1 MKYKHL
7 IVVGGHLLAQTIKEE
22 VNMEKQTEYLIE
34 PDINI
39 SKTNRF
45 RFSISFFMFALLWM
59 GGLAIVASV
68 LLPQHLKDL
77 VGTNTSTAIFGVLN
91 AATAAASLVANL
103 LFGNLSDRTRSV
115 FGRRAPWIVAGG
127 VVGGISLFLIGILS
141 NPWAI
146 GVIYCICMFGLNMM
160 IAPVIATLS
169 DRVPDDMRATMSA
182 FMSAGTTCGTSLG
195 TLIGARF
202 ITIQLPGF
210 IIAGILMGIA
220 GICTVAVWPRE
231 KSSKDMP
238 AVKGGLGDLLASF
251 RPPVKGA
258 RDFWLAFTGRTLLI
272 FSYYMILNYQLYILE
287 SYIGQDKAAA
297 AATISAMSV
306 ITMVVGLIGSLTS
319 GAISDFIGRRKLP
332 VIIASILLVIG
343 YFLPWV
349 MKSASS
355 MIMFAGFA
363 GLGYAVY
370 GAVDQALNVDV
381 LPSKEEAGKDLGI
394 LNIAT
399 TLGQMVGPIIT
410 SILVGVGGY
419 TLVFPT
425 AIIFA
430 FIACIFIQLIRSTK

>member
-1 MKYKHL
+1 MK
-7 IVVGGHLLAQTIKEE
+7 
-22 VNMEKQTEYLIE
+22 KQVKASVESINNE
-34 PDINI
+34 PDINKM
-39 SKTNRF
+39 SKGNRI
-45 RFSISFFMFALLWM
+45 RFSLSFFVFALLWM
-59 GGLAIVASV
+59 GGLAIVSAV

-77 VGTNTSTAIFGVLN
+77 VGPNASTAIFGVLN
-91 AATAAASLVANL
+91 AATAIASLISNL

-115 FGRRAPWIVAGG
+115 FGRRTPW
-127 VVGGISLFLIGILS
+127 VVGGGLVGGLSLFLIGVLS
-141 NPWAI
+141 NAWAI
-146 GVIYCICMFGLNMM
+146 GIMYCICMFGLNMM

-182 FMSAGTTCGTSLG
+182 FMSAGTTIGTSMG

-210 IIAGILMGIA
+210 IIAGVLMGIA
-220 GICTVAVWPRE
+220 GICTVIVWPTE

-238 AVKGGLGDLLASF
+238 PVKGGFGELIASF

-258 RDFWLAFTGRTLLI
+258 RDFWLAFVGRTLLI

-287 SYIGQDKAAA
+287 SFIGQSKTSA
-297 AATISAMSV
+297 AATISVMSV
-306 ITMVVGLIGSLTS
+306 ITMVVGLVGSIAS

-332 VIIASILLVIG
+332 VIVASVLLIIG
-343 YFLPWV
+343 YLLPWI
-349 MKSASS
+349 MKSPSS
-355 MIMFAGFA
+355 MMLFAGFA

-399 TLGQMVGPIIT
+399 TLGQMAGPIVT
-410 SILVGVGGY
+410 SILVVSGGY
-419 TLVFPT
+419 NLVFPT
-425 AIIFA
+425 AIAFA
-430 FIACIFIQLIRSTK
+430 FIACIFIQLIRATK

>member
-1 MKYKHL
+1 MTMK
-7 IVVGGHLLAQTIKEE
+7 
-22 VNMEKQTEYLIE
+22 KQVKASVESINNE
-34 PDINI
+34 PDINKM
-39 SKTNRF
+39 SKGNRI
-45 RFSISFFMFALLWM
+45 RFSLSFFVFALLWM
-59 GGLAIVASV
+59 SGLGIVSAV

-77 VGTNTSTAIFGVLN
+77 VGPNASTAIFGVLN
-91 AATAAASLVANL
+91 AATAIASLISNL

-115 FGRRAPWIVAGG
+115 FGRRTPW
-127 VVGGISLFLIGILS
+127 VVGGGLVGGLSLFLIGVLS
-141 NPWAI
+141 NAWAI
-146 GVIYCICMFGLNMM
+146 GIMYCICMFGLNMM

-182 FMSAGTTCGTSLG
+182 FMSAGTTVGTSMG

-210 IIAGILMGIA
+210 IIAGVLMGIA
-220 GICTVAVWPRE
+220 GICTVIVWPTE

-238 AVKGGLGDLLASF
+238 PVKGGFGKLIASF

-258 RDFWLAFTGRTLLI
+258 RDFWLAFVGRTLLI

-287 SYIGQDKAAA
+287 SFIGQSKTSA
-297 AATISAMSV
+297 AATISVMSV
-306 ITMVVGLIGSLTS
+306 ITMVVGLVGSIAS

-332 VIIASILLVIG
+332 VIVASVLLIIG
-343 YFLPWV
+343 YLLPWI
-349 MKSASS
+349 MKSPSS
-355 MIMFAGFA
+355 MMLFAGFA

-399 TLGQMVGPIIT
+399 TLGQMAGPIVT
-410 SILVGVGGY
+410 SILVVRGGY
-419 TLVFPT
+419 NLVFPT
-425 AIIFA
+425 AIAFA
-430 FIACIFIQLIRSTK
+430 FVACIFIQLIRATK